1 MCRARINSDYSAVTA
16 ACMMIK
22 KSVFDEV
29 NGFDES
35 FAVAYNDIDLCLK
48 VRDLDLLVVEDV
60 FSMWYH
66 YESKSRG
73 KENTIEKSERFEKEL
88 KRFKSK
94 WHKYWDAYDPCF
106 NPNFSKTQ
114 QPFTLD

>member
-1 MCRARINSDYSAVTA
+1 
-16 ACMMIK
+16 
-22 KSVFDEV
+22 
-29 NGFDES
+29 
-35 FAVAYNDIDLCLK
+35 
-48 VRDLDLLVVEDV
+48 
-60 FSMWYH
+60 MWYH